1 MEIAESNICVGY
13 MKEVETME
21 TYGYER
27 ELCPKSWEELLA
39 MVSRLQKENAE
50 LRAKLRSLFVK
61 DC

>member
-1 MEIAESNICVGY
+1 
-13 MKEVETME
+13 ME